1 MMKQSSHTAGN
12 RGRQR
17 VTADEIIATM
27 EDMTDEKQRE
37 VLCRF
42 FKTAPGQYGDG
53 DKFLGIRVPATRMIV
68 KEARLCVAPDQI
80 ARLLASPWHEI
91 RLAGFLLLAEE
102 MSAALP
108 RRGADTP
115 SLAAKREEI
124 ARFYLAHASRANNW
138 DLVDLS
144 APYVIGR
151 WLLYPDTD
159 GKLPDR
165 GILDTLASHSDL
177 WHQRIGI
184 VATLALIRQGQTAD
198 TLRIAT
204 RLLDHRHDLIHKATG
219 WMLREVGKKDPGCL
233 LEYLESHF
241 RDMPRTAL
249 RYAIERLP
257 EPQRLYWLKRQ

>member
-1 MMKQSSHTAGN
+1 MNDRITYKERKAMPDSEFGLPE
-12 RGRQR
+12 R
-17 VTADEIIATM
+17 
-27 EDMTDEKQRE
+27 RE
-37 VLCRF
+37 YPMPDAAHVR
-42 FKTAPGQYGDG
+42 A
-53 DKFLGIRVPATRMIV
+53 A
-68 KEARLCVAPDQI
+68 EAYFRYCPDD
-80 ARLLASPWHEI
+80 LKP
-91 RLAGFLLLAEE
+91 RLAKAILRRAEE
-102 MSAALP
+102 MAAALP
-108 RRGADTP
+108 RRGVDTP
-115 SLAAKREEI
+115 SLAAKRGEI

-144 APYVIGR
+144 APYIIGR

-159 GKLPDR
+159 GKHPDR

-177 WHQRIGI
+177 WNQRLGR
-184 VATLALIRQGQTAD
+184 VATLAQIRQGQTAD

-204 RLLDHRHDLIHKATG
+204 RLLGHSHDLIHKATG

>member
-42 FKTAPGQYGDG
+42 FKTAPGQYGEG

-144 APYVIGR
+144 APYIIGR
-151 WLLYPDTD
+151 WLLYPDAD

-241 RDMPRTAL
+241 IDMPRTAL

>member
-1 MMKQSSHTAGN
+1 M
-12 RGRQR
+12 
-17 VTADEIIATM
+17 TADDIIAIM
-27 EDMTDEKQRE
+27 ESMADGKQRE

-42 FKTAPGQYGDG
+42 FKTGPGQYGEG
-53 DKFLGIRVPATRMIV
+53 DQFLGIKVPATRMVV
-68 KEARLCVAPDQI
+68 KEARHCVGLDQI
-80 ARLLASPWHEI
+80 DRLLASPWHEV
-91 RLAGFLLLAEE
+91 RLAGFLLLDEE

-108 RRGADTP
+108 RRGIDTP
-115 SLAAKREEI
+115 ALASRRDEI
-124 ARFYLAHASRANNW
+124 AQFYLAHASQANNW

-144 APYVIGR
+144 APNVIGQ
-151 WLLYPDTD
+151 WLLYPGSD
-159 GKLPDR
+159 GALPDR
-165 GILDTLASHSDL
+165 QILDSLASHSDL

-204 RLLDHRHDLIHKATG
+204 RLLGHKHDLIHKATG
-219 WMLREVGKKDPGCL
+219 WMLREVGKKDTDCL
-233 LEYLESHF
+233 LGYLESHF